1 MIKFLNENAGAF
13 SVLFTFVVM
22 GATVVYAVLTWFLVR
37 ETKKLRKV
45 ETDPNISI
53 YLEPQEQWISLMDLV
68 IQNNGRGA
76 AYDVRFEISPD
87 FECRE
92 GEHLS
97 SNPFMQHV
105 RYLAPG
111 QKLKLFLASAVEVLP
126 RATGKAF
133 TMTASYRSA
142 TGQAFKEEF
151 NLDFEHFRGMVTVA
165 KSPLYKIADLLEK
178 IQREWDHIASG
189 FRRIKVEVWD
199 QADLEKERE
208 EYEKQREEFLKEQQ
222 RKADPRH

>member
-165 KSPLYKIADLLEK
+165 KSPLYKIADL
-178 IQREWDHIASG
+178 
-189 FRRIKVEVWD
+189 
-199 QADLEKERE
+199 
-208 EYEKQREEFLKEQQ
+208 
-222 RKADPRH
+222 